1 MSYESKTTLTTIILV
16 FLVCFS
22 SSLCL
27 YLSFNLFELKE
38 DLDLANERLSVYE
51 SIKPKP
57 ELQKKKDSL
66 IVEQK
71 ENENQLIQIKHE
83 TKLKDKA
90 IVTMSNDSV
99 VLLWKRYIKD
109 TSYWERYFSF
119 N

>member
-1 MSYESKTTLTTIILV
+1 MNYTSKTRTIILV
-16 FLVCFS
+16 HLVCFS

-27 YLSFNLFELKE
+27 YLTFNLVELGKK
-38 DLDLANERLSVYE
+38 LDLANEQLKIYD
-51 SIKPKP
+51 SIKPSP

-90 IVTMSNDSV
+90 IVIMSNDSV
-99 VLLWKRYIKD
+99 VLLWQRYIKD
-109 TSYWERYFSF
+109 TSYWERYFLF
-119 N
+119 D